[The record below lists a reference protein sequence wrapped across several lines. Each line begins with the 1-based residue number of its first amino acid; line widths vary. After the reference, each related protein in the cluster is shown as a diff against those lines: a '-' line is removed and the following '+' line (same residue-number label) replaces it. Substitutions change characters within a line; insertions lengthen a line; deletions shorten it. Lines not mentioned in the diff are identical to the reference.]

1 MAQLITVRGWTPKI
15 HPSAFLAPNAT
26 IIGNV
31 TIGAGANI
39 WFGVVL
45 RGDQNEIRI
54 GEKSSIQD
62 NTVIHCNEDHPTIVG
77 SLVTVGHCAV
87 LEGCTIEDGALIG
100 MNAKCVA
107 PAAVIPRLP
116 QSKPRWSEIRP
127 RRPSSPVARPM

>member
-1 MAQLITVRGWTPKI
+1 MAHIISVRGWTPKI

-31 TIGAGANI
+31 TIEAGANI

-62 NTVIHCNEDHPTIVG
+62 NTVIHCNEDHATIVG
-77 SLVTVGHCAV
+77 SLVTVGHSRYWK
-87 LEGCTIEDGALIG
+87 GARSRT
-100 MNAKCVA
+100 A
-107 PAAVIPRLP
+107 R
-116 QSKPRWSEIRP
+116 
-127 RRPSSPVARPM
+127 SSA